1 MLYEI
6 SETHKALFE
15 EFEAIYSW
23 EPAEDENGNFVDDDG
38 NIIED
43 VVEYKENMLQAW
55 FDTLE
60 GIETEFDISVEATAL
75 YIKELIAL
83 ANAIDIEIR
92 KLELRKEAYK
102 NRAERLKK
110 YLLAS
115 MQNMNRKKVETAR
128 VVVTTRNNAESVA
141 ITEESLF
148 KEWAM
153 EHDDSLL
160 SYQKPKISKTAVKN
174 AIKDGRDIPYA
185 QLVRT
190 QSVIIK

>member
-1 MLYEI
+1 MLYDL
-6 SETHKALFE
+6 SEAHKALFE
-15 EFEAIYSW
+15 EFEVIYNW
-23 EPAEDENGNFVDDDG
+23 EPEQDEDGNFVDDDG
-38 NIIED
+38 NIIKD
-43 VVEYKENMLQAW
+43 VAQYKEDMLQAW

-60 GIETEFDISVEATAL
+60 SIEGEFDISVESLAI
-75 YIKELIAL
+75 YIKELEAR
-83 ANAIDIEIR
+83 ASAIKIEKA
-92 KLELRKEAYK
+92 KLELRQKSYENSAK
-102 NRAERLKK
+102 RLKK
-110 YLLAS
+110 YLLEC
-115 MQNMNRKKVETAR
+115 MQKTNRKKVETAR

>member
-1 MLYEI
+1 MLYDL
-6 SETHKALFE
+6 SEAHKALFE

-43 VVEYKENMLQAW
+43 AVEYKENMLQAW

-60 GIETEFDISVEATAL
+60 SIEGEFDISVESLAI
-75 YIKELIAL
+75 YIKELEAR
-83 ANAIDIEIR
+83 ASAIKIEKA
-92 KLELRKEAYK
+92 KLELRQKSYENSAK
-102 NRAERLKK
+102 RLKK
-110 YLLAS
+110 YLLEC
-115 MQNMNRKKVETAR
+115 MQKTNRKKVETAR